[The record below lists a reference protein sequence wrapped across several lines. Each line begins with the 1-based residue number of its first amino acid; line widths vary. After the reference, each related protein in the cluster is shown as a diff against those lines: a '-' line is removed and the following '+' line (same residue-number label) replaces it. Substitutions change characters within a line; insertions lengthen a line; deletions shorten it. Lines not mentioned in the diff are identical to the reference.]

1 MPLIV
6 GSRINMAM
14 SDAESSGLWVSKDT
28 AWHCLM
34 SSKARAWS
42 VVCGGGKGDCW
53 SSAARSAV
61 PVEGG
66 GG

>member
-1 MPLIV
+1 MSLIV
-6 GSRINMAM
+6 GSRITMAM
-14 SDAESSGLWVSKDT
+14 SDAESSGLWVSK
-28 AWHCLM
+28 

-42 VVCGGGKGDCW
+42 VVGGGGKGDCW

-66 GG
+66 GC